1 MVPGEQKY
9 TEKDV
14 LDPSVLCGSQPA
26 SWVSATV
33 SWLLCVVAYWSHPW
47 WHVEFSILHMP
58 ELVSFM
64 ARLVMDEFQRS
75 SIRVPAVMT
84 ALGKGAVN
92 CSKPCSGLVKSCCGA
107 GSERHTRLS
116 LVMIRIMLKLFM
128 SLPLGACSSCTV
140 LWMLLPKKPLKEE
153 SPKHFCFIHC
163 CEKNC
168 WLLHLMLLQATLCQ
182 MNTYLKIP
190 DSIRTGSLEP
200 FTDVSWK
207 NCLERNWKSRQS
219 SILHCYRNLQRF
231 HSSLCVLLILHLLF
245 LLGHC
250 HSFLLLPDPVCMT
263 QMSCLPAN
271 CISWDSQSRKEIPNT
286 NWRLAILSLVLVH
299 IRGRMCKVLHW
310 LKYSCI
316 PPAHL
321 LCPSRDV

>member
-92 CSKPCSGLVKSCCGA
+92 CSKPCSGLVKSWCGA

-116 LVMIRIMLKLFM
+116 LVKIRIMLKLFM

-163 CEKNC
+163 EKIVDC
-168 WLLHLMLLQATLCQ
+168 CTSCFYRPPCAIWTH
-182 MNTYLKIP
+182 I
-190 DSIRTGSLEP
+190 
-200 FTDVSWK
+200 WK
-207 NCLERNWKSRQS
+207 
-219 SILHCYRNLQRF
+219 Y
-231 HSSLCVLLILHLLF
+231 LILSELDHW
-245 LLGHC
+245 
-250 HSFLLLPDPVCMT
+250 
-263 QMSCLPAN
+263 N
-271 CISWDSQSRKEIPNT
+271 
-286 NWRLAILSLVLVH
+286 LSLMFPGKIV
-299 IRGRMCKVLHW
+299 
-310 LKYSCI
+310 
-316 PPAHL
+316 
-321 LCPSRDV
+321 